1 MARKGYTT
9 SLVVIAAVLMTL
21 VSAGSKDLCTP
32 GSDSECARF
41 GSNMCCAKINY
52 TFKGDQQDF
61 YACAS
66 RPGIEYSNGQIYD
79 QFGFSGT
86 WYCAG
91 ALSGLSISSMAAAIV
106 MLFALNY

>member
-1 MARKGYTT
+1 MMA
-9 SLVVIAAVLMTL
+9 L

-41 GSNMCCAKINY
+41 GANMCCAKINY
-52 TFKGDQQDF
+52 TFNGDNQDF

-66 RPGIEYSNGQIYD
+66 RPGIEYSNGQIVD
-79 QFGFSGT
+79 QFGFSGN

-91 ALSGLSISSMAAAIV
+91 AVSGLAFSTLAAAV
-106 MLFALNY
+106 AVLSAVDF